1 MAHEDSGHYAAKH
14 PSGTQV
20 NPEIQQTVSDSLQQG
35 RIACAVA
42 HDIAR
47 ALKVLPKEIGIAI
60 DLQEG
65 RIVKCQL
72 GLFGYEPDGKKV
84 QPAENVDP
92 SVKNAIKANLKDGRL
107 SCLAAWKLAAEHGMQ
122 RLAFSNAC
130 EAMGIKIK
138 PCQLGAF

>member
-1 MAHEDSGHYAAKH
+1 MTHDDSGHYAAKH
-14 PSGTQV
+14 PPGTQV
-20 NPEIQQTVSDSLQQG
+20 SPKIQQAVSDKLQNG

-42 HDIAR
+42 HDIAQS
-47 ALKVLPKEIGIAI
+47 LKVHPKEIGIAI

-84 QPAENVDP
+84 QPADSVDP
-92 SVKNAIKANLKDGRL
+92 NVQSAIKASLQDGRL
-107 SCLAAWKLAAEHGMQ
+107 SCSTAWKMAADHGMQ
-122 RLAFSNAC
+122 RMAFSNVC